1 MTFKKLAISSAM
13 ALGLMVFGSRG
24 TQAATLNVPSGPYPT
39 IQAAVDAAVPGDT
52 INVAAGTY
60 HEQVIIDKAVSVLGA
75 GAATTFIDGTG
86 VTPVLPGLVN
96 ITNETGA
103 VTLDGFTIRN
113 APASGVTR
121 ITIWAKQADEGPVYS
136 SSMTI
141 THNILVGSGHLVSYN
156 DYGLYSKYNKSNLVF
171 SYNDVSNFGGNAFL
185 FELHTGPAEISHNTI
200 TVDPG
205 CGSTAFFSMSYKD
218 GYANNNNVT
227 GKQWLHDNTINA
239 NGESAITI
247 ASAAGFAAYNDNT
260 YGAYTNV
267 EITDNV
273 ITNVGDAKKGIQL
286 EVDGDNG
293 GFVNPLITGNAISA
307 KDLNPGPGLSRGIRL
322 LGDVTGAQILDNVI
336 TGFYWGIYQSGTF
349 GQPIYP
355 TNTQI
360 STNVITGGTY
370 GIDIA
375 GGTATIHLNSI
386 VGNTL
391 FGVNNQ
397 TVATIDATCNWW
409 GAANGP
415 GPVGPGSGDKVSTN
429 VTFAP
434 WQISPGGACLGGN
447 VPTDKAQCK
456 NGGWMN
462 LVRADGSTFRDQ
474 GDCVSYVN
482 RR

>member
-1 MTFKKLAISSAM
+1 MKKLYMLLAIVLIALIVVIKGCGGGSAI
-13 ALGLMVFGSRG
+13 APIPAAPS
-24 TQAATLNVPSGPYPT
+24 TAATPQGIYVNAAMSDDSGNGLTPSTAKKYITSGIT
-39 IQAAVDAAVPGDT
+39 LVDAGGTV
-52 INVAAGTY
+52 NVAAGTY
-60 HEQVIIDKAVSVLGA
+60 TEQINITKSLSMLGA
-75 GAATTFIDGTG
+75 GVATTFIDGTG

-113 APASGVTR
+113 APASGGTR
-121 ITIWAKQADEGPVYS
+121 ITIWARQADEGPVYS

-141 THNILVGSGHLVSYN
+141 THNILVGSGHLVSTN

-171 SYNDVSNFGGNAFL
+171 SNNDVSNFGGNAFL

-200 TVDPG
+200 TVDPD

-247 ASAAGFAAYNDNT
+247 ASAWGYSAYNNNT

-267 EITDNV
+267 EITDNI

-293 GFVNPLITGNAISA
+293 GFVNSPIIARNTISA
-307 KDLNPGPGLSRGIRL
+307 KDPGPGPGLSRGIRIM
-322 LGDVTGAQILDNVI
+322 GVMPGAQILDNVI
-336 TGFYWGIYQSGTF
+336 TGFYRGIYQSDSF
-349 GQPIYP
+349 SHLVYP
-355 TNTQI
+355 TGTRI
-360 STNVITGGTY
+360 SGNVITGGTY

-375 GGTATIHLNSI
+375 GGTVAINGNSI

-397 TVATIDATCNWW
+397 TVAAIDATNNWW
-409 GAANGP
+409 GSASGP
-415 GPVGPGSGDKVSTN
+415 GVVGSGTGDKVSAN
-429 VTFAP
+429 VTFSPWLTVAP
-434 WQISPGGACLGGN
+434 
-447 VPTDKAQCK
+447 
-456 NGGWMN
+456 
-462 LVRADGSTFRDQ
+462 
-474 GDCVSYVN
+474 
-482 RR
+482 